1 MAKNNPKHRDSFK
14 SFQILS
20 AKAQKLWTTARI
32 RVRQNQMTKRPIS
45 AGTETP
51 EPPKET
57 MVIEVAPKTVAVST
71 ATVLLVL
78 LAFWALWSL
87 HDVLLILV
95 LSFFLSV
102 VIDSSVRFFEGF
114 RIPRS
119 VAVLLVYVIFLSL
132 AVFLIV
138 SLIPIVATE
147 VQNFA
152 RFLNNR
158 VDVFL
163 TEQEIAL
170 PFLSEPLNLKLT
182 ELLQEALRNLEIKDQ
197 ASTLFRFGQDLST
210 VAQSWLSYAIGLA
223 GSVFNFIASFTLILI
238 LTFFIQMERE
248 SIVDYFRFLL
258 PHGYRRYYDNKAD
271 AIYHKMSQWFQGQII
286 LCISIGVL
294 VFIALTILGM
304 PYALTLALLAGFTE
318 FIPVAGPLIAA
329 IPAVFI
335 ALTQA
340 GIVWALVIA
349 LVYYVIQTCENNLL
363 VPLIM
368 KHAVGLS
375 PIVIMVGM
383 LVGISFPAVI
393 HPILGI
399 LLAVPITTVISI
411 FLADLREFRRHQ

>member
-1 MAKNNPKHRDSFK
+1 MAKQPKPAESFK

-20 AKAQKLWTTARI
+20 EKAQKLWTKARI
-32 RVRQNQMTKRPIS
+32 RVRESQLSKRRIS
-45 AGTETP
+45 PSAP
-51 EPPKET
+51 VLSKPKQT
-57 MVIEVAPKTVAVST
+57 IVIEVAPKTVAVST
-71 ATVLLVL
+71 IAVLLVL
-78 LAFWALWSL
+78 LGAWALWSL
-87 HDVLLILV
+87 HDTLLLLV
-95 LSFFLSV
+95 LSFFLSI

-119 VAVLLVYVIFLSL
+119 IAVILVYVIFLSL
-132 AVFLIV
+132 AIFLII

-152 RFLNNR
+152 KFLNNS
-158 VDVFL
+158 VDTFL
-163 TEQEIAL
+163 TRQEVSL
-170 PFLSEPLNLKLT
+170 PFLSPTLNEKLNL
-182 ELLQEALRNLEIKDQ
+182 LLQEALRNLEIKDQ

-210 VAQSWLSYAIGLA
+210 AAQSWLSYAIGIA
-223 GSVFNFIASFTLILI
+223 GSVFNFIASFVLILI

-258 PHGYRRYYDNKAD
+258 PHGYRSYYDTKSE

-294 VFIALTILGM
+294 VFIALTILDVD
-304 PYALTLALLAGFTE
+304 YALTLALLAGFTE

-335 ALTQA
+335 ALTQ
-340 GIVWALVIA
+340 GGFIWALVIA
-349 LVYYVIQTCENNLL
+349 LVYYVIQVCENNLL

-383 LVGISFPAVI
+383 LVGISFPSVV

-399 LLAVPITTVISI
+399 LLAIPLTTVINI
-411 FLADLREFRRHQ
+411 FLNDLRDYRRHL